1 VAKNEHH
8 TILSSITFF
17 IIVCIAYALTM
28 MKGKKCTHQT
38 TKKKQHSTKICD
50 LKEEEEDTEMQ
61 ISNKKTAPPI
71 VSTESGNTTVQN
83 NPFTSIPSVATIR
96 KECDASISTE
106 LTTNETDTSSSKV
119 ACSDNVQVDGKPKA
133 VANKILKFETE
144 KPINVLTDIET
155 DAVIRAVTEYIYPTC
170 RFVAH
175 ADHMDL
181 ATCFIFSK
189 IGYARPEQG
198 HERTKCWACTTQL
211 IMDTINS
218 LCNKTMDQYR
228 SLGKGIVE

>member
-1 VAKNEHH
+1 M
-8 TILSSITFF
+8 T
-17 IIVCIAYALTM
+17 
-28 MKGKKCTHQT
+28 KGKKYTHRT
-38 TKKKQHSTKICD
+38 TKKKQNATKTCD
-50 LKEEEEDTEMQ
+50 LKEEEDTEMQ

-71 VSTESGNTTVQN
+71 VSTESRNTNVQN
-83 NPFTSIPSVATIR
+83 DPFTSIPSVVTIR

-133 VANKILKFETE
+133 VANKTLKFSID
-144 KPINVLTDIET
+144 KPIDVLTDIET

-170 RFVAH
+170 QFIAH
-175 ADHMDL
+175 ADHMDSV
-181 ATCFIFSK
+181 TCFIFGK

-218 LCNKTMDQYR
+218 LHNKTMDKYR
-228 SLGKGIVE
+228 